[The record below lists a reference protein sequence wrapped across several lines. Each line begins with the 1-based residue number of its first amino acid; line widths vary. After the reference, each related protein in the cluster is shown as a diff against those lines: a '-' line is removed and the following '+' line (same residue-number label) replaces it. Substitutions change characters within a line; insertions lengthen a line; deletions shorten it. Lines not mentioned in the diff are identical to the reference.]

1 MKGMQKISRGSGF
14 KGVLSYAFEGKDQE
28 AGHGRL
34 LGGSMAGTTAR
45 ELAAEFRAIAR
56 LRPDI
61 ARPVWH
67 NSLRMPAGEDISD
80 ARWNAIATSY
90 LKRMRFDV
98 KRTQY
103 AVFKHDDAHVHLVV
117 NRVMTDGSVFLGRN
131 ENLLSTK
138 VIQRLERA
146 FKLTLT
152 PGPTYSAEGKIVM
165 PERSKPSKNE
175 LEQAL
180 RLGELPARLA
190 LQARVTA
197 ALQGRPTTGE
207 FLARLDAV
215 GVQAVPNIAS
225 TGRMNGFSFEWE
237 GIAFT
242 GSQLGAA
249 YKWAAIQQEME
260 YDQVRDSQELARR
273 QAEARH
279 RRADGAAAKP
289 AGDAASELVSVT
301 AATGEP
307 GPADRGAAAA
317 GGSTG
322 PGDGAAGRDLERDHA
337 AVGVAPGDG
346 REAQSDRVGVAQG
359 QERPAVDAGHR
370 GERGGGRDGRQGGEG
385 EPHASDDSV
394 SAGQRGEAAHAG
406 EPRGLERAQA
416 HRILKQIG
424 QLAVTHD
431 ETLKVMAWRQQ
442 AAALGA
448 SAYRLSLSDGL
459 CPLGT
464 PRPTRFGPGM
474 ASVASIE
481 VMAGEGA
488 NDYSAGQI
496 EALMPELRALNAKG
510 FDVSFTPLDPVY
522 HYLVVQGL
530 GPQRLDRLRAD
541 GYVPALVQRS
551 GEADLQAVL
560 KVPRESDRD
569 DEQSLADAVS
579 LEVTQRWGQRRSED
593 VDQGLPMAGFIRHG
607 HPEKAKK
614 SALTVILEALG
625 ALCMKTLARLRS
637 LRLASDQEAEKVA
650 LTQQGALKKGQSAA
664 KFLSGMD
671 AQLYS
676 RHAAQSSGAD
686 PDQMDL
692 AVAKSMLKEGHPAVQ
707 VTAVL
712 RTSPGLAE
720 RYPDGELY
728 VKEAVKNARN
738 ALAAPG
744 L

>member
-28 AGHGRL
+28 VGHGRL

-117 NRVMTDGSVFLGRN
+117 SRVLSDGSVFLGRN

-207 FLARLDAV
+207 FLARLDAA

-260 YDQVRDSQELARR
+260 YDQARDSQELARR

-279 RRADGAAAKP
+279 RRADGAVAKP
-289 AGDAASELVSVT
+289 AGDAASELGSVT

-346 REAQSDRVGVAQG
+346 REAQSDRVGAAQG
-359 QERPAVDAGHR
+359 QEWAAADAGQR
-370 GERGGGRDGRQGGEG
+370 GQNGVGCTGSESGEG
-385 EPHASDDSV
+385 QPHAAGDSV
-394 SAGQRGEAAHAG
+394 PAGQRGEAAQAG

-416 HRILKQIG
+416 LRILQEIG
-424 QLAVTHD
+424 QLAVAHD

-442 AAALGA
+442 AGALGA
-448 SAYRLSLSDGL
+448 SAYRLSLTDGL
-459 CPLGT
+459 RPLGT
-464 PRPTRFGPGM
+464 ARPTRFGPGM
-474 ASVASIE
+474 ASIE

-488 NDYSAGQI
+488 TDYSARQI

-510 FDVSFTPLDPVY
+510 FDVSFTPLDPAY

-541 GYVPALVQRS
+541 GYVPALVQQS
-551 GEADLQAVL
+551 GEADVQAVL

-569 DEQSLADAVS
+569 DEQSLLDAVS
-579 LEVTQRWGQRRSED
+579 LEVNQRWGQRGPED
-593 VDQGLPMAGFIRHG
+593 VERGLPMAGFIRHG

-637 LRLASDQEAEKVA
+637 LRRASDQEAEKVA
-650 LTQQGALKKGQSAA
+650 LTQQSALKTGQSAA

-671 AQLYS
+671 AQLYR

-686 PDQMDL
+686 PEQMDL
-692 AVAKSMLKEGHPAVQ
+692 AVAKSMLKEGHRPVQ
-707 VTAVL
+707 VTAAL

-720 RYPDGELY
+720 RYPDVELY
-728 VKEAVKNARN
+728 VKEAVKNARK